1 MNEHQETVMN
11 MKLIRIK
18 EVMDRT
24 GLARSTIYKYISEEK
39 FPQPTKL
46 GPRTVAWVESEI
58 ENWINDLI
66 NQRDGEATEPQMAN
80 RW

>member
-1 MNEHQETVMN
+1 MN

>member
-1 MNEHQETVMN
+1 MN

-18 EVMDRT
+18 EVMNRT
-24 GLARSTIYKYISEEK
+24 GLARSTIYKYISEER

-58 ENWINDLI
+58 ENWINSLI
-66 NQRDGEATEPQMAN
+66 SQRDGEATEPKVTD
-80 RW
+80 

>member
-18 EVMDRT
+18 EVMNRT
-24 GLARSTIYKYISEEK
+24 GLARSTIYKYISEER

-58 ENWINDLI
+58 ENWINSLI
-66 NQRDGEATEPQMAN
+66 SQRDGEATEPKVTD
-80 RW
+80 